1 MDANLRFSLK
11 LLQGIQHMIEV
22 KAENHV
28 SAAPHLNAGFKCSA
42 GRRNGKLFAC
52 KAHIRLCRE
61 HRALLHSFLNPQIY
75 ILFDMDALPIPF
87 RDHRIHVIGIHAL

>member
-11 LLQGIQHMIEV
+11 LLQGIQHMVEV
-22 KAENHV
+22 KANNHV

-61 HRALLHSFLNPQIY
+61 RRALLQVIQFPHKISR
-75 ILFDMDALPIPF
+75 FDSHALPIPF

>member
-28 SAAPHLNAGFKCSA
+28 SAAPHLNAGFKCST
-42 GRRNGKLFAC
+42 GRRNGKPFTR

-61 HRALLHSFLNPQIY
+61 CRALLQI
-75 ILFDMDALPIPF
+75 IQFPHKISPFDSHALPIPF
-87 RDHRIHVIGIHAL
+87 RNHRIHVIGIHAL

>member
-1 MDANLRFSLK
+1 
-11 LLQGIQHMIEV
+11 MIEV

-42 GRRNGKLFAC
+42 GRRNGKLFAR
-52 KAHIRLCRE
+52 KVHTWLCRE
-61 HRALLHSFLNPQIY
+61 CRALLQI
-75 ILFDMDALPIPF
+75 IQFPHKISRFDSHALTIPF

>member
-1 MDANLRFSLK
+1 MDTNFLFALK
-11 LLQGIQHMIEV
+11 LLQGIQHMVEV

-52 KAHIRLCRE
+52 KAHIGFAVSAE
-61 HRALLHSFLNPQIY
+61 HSF
-75 ILFDMDALPIPF
+75 
-87 RDHRIHVIGIHAL
+87 R